1 MSLTNIGYK
10 ESPADTA
17 PNYDQK
23 WSDNLNINPASSNTT
38 ANSATSLAFDSNE
51 NTYFDTNVGVGGQAI
66 IDLNVTIENVET
78 LEFYGGPAPA
88 GNGTITVTGT
98 GITESLISNMGAN
111 KQSITV
117 SDSTVSNLQFTVD
130 NDNAFRMAALYVNG
144 QILID
149 GPADNSQVWSDGI
162 VGAINSANAKAAFN
176 GVLTGTSFA
185 YAEQGS
191 GPNTLTWNAP
201 SEISY
206 TTAVEVFTINTKNS
220 TPALTTTATVNGG
233 SSIDLPET
241 TGNGDW
247 ITLASGPGTLNSFS
261 LTSTFSGNGSYL
273 PRIWGVKID
282 GKLLID
288 APPVWNTSQVWSDG
302 QNVEARP
309 EKASDGN
316 TQTSYSSS
324 ADADNNSTV
333 IGQGNEYALDNV
345 GAVANKIEVLARGW
359 LNSGKEELADIY
371 VGANK
376 LGTTPTQGS
385 NTQAIW
391 SSFDFTGT
399 IDAANSL
406 RIVDV
411 STGDYAQ
418 RLIAIRIDGEILVDG
433 GSGSFG
439 ANGFH
444 LPFDP
449 WR

>member
-1 MSLTNIGYK
+1 MSLTNISYK

-144 QILID
+144 RILID

-288 APPVWNTSQVWSDG
+288 APPVWNTSQVWSDNG
-302 QNVEARP
+302 QNVG
-309 EKASDGN
+309 S
-316 TQTSYSSS
+316 
-324 ADADNNSTV
+324 
-333 IGQGNEYALDNV
+333 
-345 GAVANKIEVLARGW
+345 
-359 LNSGKEELADIY
+359 
-371 VGANK
+371 
-376 LGTTPTQGS
+376 PT
-385 NTQAIW
+385 
-391 SSFDFTGT
+391 
-399 IDAANSL
+399 
-406 RIVDV
+406 
-411 STGDYAQ
+411 
-418 RLIAIRIDGEILVDG
+418 
-433 GSGSFG
+433 
-439 ANGFH
+439 
-444 LPFDP
+444 
-449 WR
+449 